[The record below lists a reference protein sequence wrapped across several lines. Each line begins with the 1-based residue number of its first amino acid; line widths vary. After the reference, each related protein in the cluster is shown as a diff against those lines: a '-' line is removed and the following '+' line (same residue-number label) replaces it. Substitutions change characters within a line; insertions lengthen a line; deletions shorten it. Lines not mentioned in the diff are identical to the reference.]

1 MALVPPFFL
10 DCVVAIGIIA
20 SDGTS
25 QWVASGFLYGEVET
39 EKPEKLYRIY
49 LVTNRHVLREQKKV
63 KLRFNPEE
71 AQPARE
77 YDLELQDPNGSPLWL
92 THSDHDIDV
101 AVIPINAQFLR
112 EQKIKFQWFQ
122 SDQHIADRA
131 KASQLGI
138 TEGDG
143 IFVLGFPLGLIG
155 GERNFVIVR
164 QGVIARIRDAL
175 SGSSKEFLADTFIFP
190 GNSGGPVVTKPEPTA
205 ITGTQAVTS
214 AYLTLIRK

>member
-1 MALVPPFFL
+1 
-10 DCVVAIGIIA
+10 
-20 SDGTS
+20 
-25 QWVASGFLYGEVET
+25 
-39 EKPEKLYRIY
+39 
-49 LVTNRHVLREQKKV
+49 LREQKKV

-77 YDLELQDPNGSPLWL
+77 FDLELQDANGSPLWL
-92 THSDHDIDV
+92 THPDPDIDV
-101 AVIPINAQFLR
+101 AVIPINAQFLK
-112 EQKIKFQWFQ
+112 EQKIKFHWFQ

-214 AYLTLIRK
+214 AYLIGVVKGYITYHDVATSTQTGRPRVTFEENSGLTAVIPIDFVKEVIQEHMKTLKQGPGD